1 MELSVFFVSMDN
13 NGILELDRV
22 YAQKDLNGMEISAK
36 NLLLVEEG
44 EFITRITNNV
54 YVLTEIIGMDINV

>member
-1 MELSVFFVSMDN
+1 MDN